1 MGEGDSSENQIK
13 VADIK
18 EELPT
23 TINTCSAIVAEKGA
37 DVTEQGPVVIK
48 SGQPHPDTKKQAA
61 VLKKA
66 ARDVA
71 HELEKQLKDL
81 KELEMQHQKNQA
93 NLHSDQIAFEKCS
106 EKRNGSR
113 SN

>member
-1 MGEGDSSENQIK
+1 MGNKFVEEVEKPGNIQSDIGSPSNETMEGGSSENQVK

-18 EELPT
+18 EELPK

-81 KELEMQHQKNQA
+81 KELEMQHQ
-93 NLHSDQIAFEKCS
+93 
-106 EKRNGSR
+106 
-113 SN
+113 